1 MVTTTA
7 LPRGIRNQNPG
18 NIRKTKIAWKGKV
31 PSPDGEFEQFIS
43 PEMGIRAIAK
53 DILTGY
59 RRGDDTV
66 AKIIAAWAPPSENNT
81 AAYVKTVAAH
91 VGVLPDQ
98 VIDVD
103 SWAIMRPLVEAIIR
117 VENGD
122 PSKYGRAR
130 WYEPEVIRRAL
141 FDAGVYGTPGETART
156 SVEAKGAVATA
167 ASTGAVGA
175 IEAAYDALDKLEP
188 IKATLIEIAPAVSA
202 VKYLLLALS
211 VAGAALVI
219 YGLMQKFR
227 KGLA

>member
-1 MVTTTA
+1 MAMTTV

-18 NIRKTKIAWKGKV
+18 NIRKTKIAWKGKA
-31 PSPDGEFEQFIS
+31 PSSDGEFEQFIS

-53 DILTGY
+53 DLLTGY

-122 PSKYGRAR
+122 PSKYGQAR

-141 FDAGVYGTPGETART
+141 FDAGVYGVPGERARA
-156 SVEAKGAVATA
+156 SVEAKGAVATT
-167 ASTGAVGA
+167 ASTAGVGT
-175 IEAAYDALDKLEP
+175 IEMVYDALDKLEP
-188 IKATLIEIAPAVSA
+188 IKATLIEIAPAVSV

-219 YGLMQKFR
+219 YGLVQKFR